1 VGYRADEVR
10 IDPVQPRQRLR
21 AATIDTM
28 AAALAAGQ

>member
-1 VGYRADEVR
+1 MFRADEVQ
-10 IDPVQPRQRLR
+10 IELVQPRQRMR